1 MSQRIRRHKAF
12 LEFLF
17 TADKTQRKKIID
29 LASEEQMKAFREI
42 TLNIYMGHIVISGYY
57 PKKLMG
63 YKNLV
68 QSLCDCEVSSS
79 HIKQLLHKNSQVIP
93 LILKPYFKDDG
104 RGISTREKDDL
115 RSDEGETE

>member
-1 MSQRIRRHKAF
+1 LNFYLLPIK
-12 LEFLF
+12 LK
-17 TADKTQRKKIID
+17 DKKIID

-57 PKKLMG
+57 RKKLIK

-68 QSLCDCEVSSS
+68 HSLCDREVSSS
-79 HIKQLLHKNSQVIP
+79 HIKELLHKHSQVIP
-93 LILKPYFKDDG
+93 LILKPYFRDDG
-104 RGISTREKDDL
+104 GGISTREKDDL